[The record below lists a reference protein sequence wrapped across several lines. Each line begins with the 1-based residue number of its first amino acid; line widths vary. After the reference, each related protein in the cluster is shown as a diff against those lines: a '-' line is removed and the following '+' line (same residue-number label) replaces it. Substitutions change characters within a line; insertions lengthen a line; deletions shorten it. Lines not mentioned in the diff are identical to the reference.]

1 MGRISSFLC
10 PTEMDRVRLLEA
22 GARVRSARK
31 ICAGV
36 LLFSLVLVAPWTGYL
51 TFVVFAP
58 ALVELGTVEKR
69 MARSAHPEIVI
80 ARATLVVLFFI
91 ALGTALNGGLD
102 SPSLSWM
109 IVPVAFAATRYRWQ
123 VVVAC
128 AVITAIAMFLAT
140 IPVDPDRV
148 LGDPQR
154 LIAAIALL
162 VCVVTITSALMHGE
176 LTQRDRAVLD
186 PLTGLLNRSSLGT
199 RTTEIEQQARL
210 SGGALSL
217 VLCDI
222 DRFKSVN
229 DNFGHERGDSVLREV
244 AHEIRKSLRSFELVY
259 RLGGEEFLVL
269 MPGASLAEARD
280 VADRLRSNVTESAPG
295 GLHLTMSVGVASA
308 AGEELRYE
316 ELFRVA
322 DAALLQ
328 AKREGRD
335 RVIVAGGEALDASL
349 SGRTIVAEPGPT
361 ALEPAPVAAA

>member
-1 MGRISSFLC
+1 MRQARTLC
-10 PTEMDRVRLLEA
+10 A
-22 GARVRSARK
+22 A
-31 ICAGV
+31 V
-36 LLFSLVLVAPWTGYL
+36 LLGAMVLVAPWTGFL
-51 TFVVFAP
+51 TFAVFVP
-58 ALVELGTVEKR
+58 VLVELALVEKR
-69 MARSAHPEIVI
+69 MARSANPEIVV
-80 ARATLVVLFFI
+80 ARATLVVLFVM
-91 ALGTALNGGLD
+91 AVGTAINGGLD

-109 IVPVAFAATRYRWQ
+109 IVPVAFAATRFRWQ
-123 VVVAC
+123 VVAAC
-128 AVITAIAMFLAT
+128 GVITAIAMLLAT
-140 IPVDPDRV
+140 IPVDPDGV

-176 LTQRDRAVLD
+176 LTQRDRAVID

-199 RTTEIEQQARL
+199 RTTEIEQQARV

-229 DNFGHERGDSVLREV
+229 DNFGHERGDAVLRSV
-244 AHEIRKSLRSFELVY
+244 AHEIRNSLRSFELVY

-280 VADRLRSNVTESAPG
+280 VAERLRTNVTESAPG

-308 AGEELRYE
+308 SGEELRYE
-316 ELFRVA
+316 ELFRSA

-335 RVIVAGGEALDASL
+335 RVVVAGGGPPDASPPD
-349 SGRTIVAEPGPT
+349 SVIVAD
-361 ALEPAPVAAA
+361 PAPVAAA

>member
-1 MGRISSFLC
+1 
-10 PTEMDRVRLLEA
+10 MDRVRLLEA
-22 GARVRSARK
+22 GDRVRPARK

-36 LLFSLVLVAPWTGYL
+36 LLFAVVLVAPWTGYL
-51 TFVVFAP
+51 TFAVFAP
-58 ALVELGTVEKR
+58 VLVELATVERR
-69 MARSAHPEIVI
+69 MARSAHPEVVV
-80 ARATLVVLFFI
+80 ARATLLCLFFI
-91 ALGTALNGGLD
+91 GLGTALNGGLD

-109 IVPVAFAATRYRWQ
+109 IVPVVFAATRYRWQ

-128 AVITAIAMFLAT
+128 AVITAAAMLLAT

-154 LIAAIALL
+154 LIASIALL
-162 VCVVTITSALMHGE
+162 ICVVTITSALMHGE
-176 LTQRDRAVLD
+176 LTQRNRAVLD
-186 PLTGLLNRSSLGT
+186 PLTGLLNRSSLGA
-199 RTTEIEQQARL
+199 RTAEIEQQARL

-229 DNFGHERGDSVLREV
+229 DTFGHDRGDAVLRDV
-244 AHEIRKSLRSFELVY
+244 AYEIRKSLRSFELVY

-269 MPGASLAEARD
+269 MPGASASEARD
-280 VADRLRSNVTESAPG
+280 VAERLRSHVTEAAPG
-295 GLHLTMSVGVASA
+295 GLRLTMSVGVATAS
-308 AGEELRYE
+308 GEDLRYE

-335 RVIVAGGEALDASL
+335 RVIVAGTEAPAAEAPALAL
-349 SGRTIVAEPGPT
+349 VAET
-361 ALEPAPVAAA
+361 APVTLS